1 MQLSELAGKKIAIL
15 GAGREARAI
24 RTVLAQQLPQLA
36 VDVICEQTPNEITWL
51 LPELGD
57 QLRVAVFSE
66 AELGVY
72 DVLIKSPGISPYRE
86 SMCKA
91 VADGAVLTSGTNI
104 WFAEH
109 PQAKTICIT
118 GTKGKSTSSALL
130 SHLLSSMGQQTELA
144 GNIGIPLLERWNA
157 SADQWVIEMSSF
169 QAADFSGKADIAVL
183 VSLFAEHLDWHGNK
197 QRYYNDKLNLLE
209 NSKIAVVNAADQNI
223 LELTSKLN
231 NRVLFNHKAG
241 WQQRFG
247 DIYFAGQLV
256 CESQHL
262 PLRGHHNASNL
273 CAVLTVIDLL
283 GLDARASLQAL
294 PGFVSLPHR
303 LQTLTI
309 CDGVE
314 WINDSIAT
322 TPAAVIA
329 GIEAMPSGAPLVLLL
344 GGYERGTDWQLFIDF
359 LQRQIELQEPLPV
372 FAIIGLPDN
381 GARILKEI
389 KAAGIEPAGGVYL
402 VDSLKVAVTKAR
414 SITHSLAATNPSGLS
429 AVVLLSPGAPSF
441 SEFENFEQRG
451 EMFRQYAD
459 LQSRCD

>member
-1 MQLSELAGKKIAIL
+1 MLLSDLAGKKVAIL
-15 GAGREARAI
+15 GAGREGMAI
-24 RTVLAQQLPQLA
+24 RSVLAQQSPQLS
-36 VDVICEQTPNEITWL
+36 VDVICEQQPKLDHWL
-51 LPELGD
+51 HPKLGD
-57 QLRVAVFSE
+57 QLRVRAFSKAGLE
-66 AELGVY
+66 VY

-86 SMCKA
+86 SIRSA
-91 VADGAVLTSGTNI
+91 VAAGTVLTSGTNI

-109 PQAKTICIT
+109 PTAKTICIT

-130 SHLLSSMGQQTELA
+130 SYLLRASGQQTQLA
-144 GNIGIPLLERWNA
+144 GNIGIPLMERWSA

-169 QAADFSGKADIAVL
+169 QAADFSGNADISVL
-183 VSLFAEHLDWHGNK
+183 VSLFAEHLDWHGNT

-209 NSKIAVVNAADQNI
+209 NSKIAVVNATDQNI

-231 NRVLFNHKAG
+231 NRVLFNHKGG
-241 WQQRFG
+241 WQQRSG
-247 DIYFAGQLV
+247 DIYFADERVLK
-256 CESQHL
+256 SQQL

-283 GLDARASLQAL
+283 GLDAHGSLQAL
-294 PGFVSLPHR
+294 PNFVSLPHR
-303 LQTLTI
+303 LQTLAVR
-309 CDGVE
+309 DGVE

-329 GIEAMPSGAPLVLLL
+329 GVQAMPIGVPVVLML
-344 GGYERGTDWQLFIDF
+344 GGYERGTDWQIFIDF
-359 LQRQIELQEPLPV
+359 LQLEIKKQKKSLV

-381 GARILKEI
+381 GSRILKEI
-389 KAAGIEPAGGVYL
+389 KAAGIEPEGGYHSAS
-402 VDSLKVAVTKAR
+402 SLKDAVTMAR
-414 SITHSLAATNPSGLS
+414 QISNSLVTAKMSNLS

-459 LQSRCD
+459 L